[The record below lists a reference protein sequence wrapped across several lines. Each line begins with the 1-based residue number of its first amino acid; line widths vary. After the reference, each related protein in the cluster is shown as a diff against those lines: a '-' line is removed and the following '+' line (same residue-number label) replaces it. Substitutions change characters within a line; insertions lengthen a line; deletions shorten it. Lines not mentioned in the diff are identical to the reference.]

1 MHKISK
7 NTKYTQNIL
16 GSRRFYLPVITTG
29 LIFFGGIIN
38 FNGVNATEK
47 KLVNISTQKTV
58 SVNIDSAN
66 IQSRNPQSKNL
77 KSTSKDKVRIA
88 VLDFDYSSVADYNS
102 WSWYIRGDGKGVS
115 DILVNKLVDSGKYSV
130 IERSKL
136 DAILQEQNLG
146 ASGRVDA
153 STAAQIGKLLGVDVV
168 VIGSVTG
175 FNIERDNGGVCAFG
189 VCAGG
194 KKASANVQLN
204 IRMVN
209 TNTGEIIA
217 TAEGKGQSGRGDGNL
232 SVRGF
237 SINSNSNKESKLLT
251 LATADAIEQVAKK
264 INADS
269 SQIAA
274 VPKSLPTQEAL
285 VADVSGRS
293 VILNQGSASGYR
305 QGMKLSIERV
315 TREVKDPATG
325 KVIRKITQQ
334 IGLVE
339 LTEVDASSSVGKI
352 ISGSTFK
359 VGDMAKPT
367 E

>member
-1 MHKISK
+1 MYKVTN
-7 NTKYTQNIL
+7 NTKPTKNIMAL
-16 GSRRFYLPVITTG
+16 GRFYLPVITTG
-29 LIFFGGIIN
+29 LIFGLGTIN
-38 FNGVNATEK
+38 INSVNAIDK
-47 KLVNISTQKTV
+47 KLVNTHIQNTA
-58 SVNIDSAN
+58 SVKL
-66 IQSRNPQSKNL
+66 KNL
-77 KSTSKDKVRIA
+77 KSTSKEKVRIA
-88 VLDFDYSSVADYNS
+88 VLDFDYSSVANVES
-102 WSWYIRGDGKGVS
+102 WYWYIRGDGKGVS

-136 DAILQEQNLG
+136 DAILKEQNLG
-146 ASGRVDA
+146 ASGRVDT

-194 KKASANVQLN
+194 KKAAANVQLN
-204 IRMVN
+204 VRMVN
-209 TNTGEIIA
+209 TTTGEIIA
-217 TAEGKGQSGRGDGNL
+217 TAEGKGKSGRGDGNL

-264 INADS
+264 INSDS

-274 VPKSLPTQEAL
+274 VPKSLPTKEAL
-285 VADVSGRS
+285 VADISGKS
-293 VILNQGSASGYR
+293 VIFNQGSSSGYR

-334 IGLVE
+334 VGVVE
-339 LTEVDASSSVGKI
+339 LTEVDALSSIGKI
-352 ISGSTFK
+352 VSGTTFK
-359 VGDMAKPT
+359 VGDVAKPT

>member
-1 MHKISK
+1 MHKISN
-7 NTKYTQNIL
+7 NTKSTQNIL
-16 GSRRFYLPVITTG
+16 ALGRFYLPVISTG
-29 LIFFGGIIN
+29 LIFGLGMIN
-38 FNGVNATEK
+38 INSVNATEK
-47 KLVNISTQKTV
+47 KLDNTITQNTA
-58 SVNIDSAN
+58 SVNLNSKN
-66 IQSRNPQSKNL
+66 LNSKNL

-88 VLDFDYSSVADYNS
+88 VLDFDYSSVADVES
-102 WSWYIRGDGKGVS
+102 WYWYIRGDGKGVS

-136 DAILQEQNLG
+136 DAILKEQNLG

-194 KKASANVQLN
+194 KKAAANVQLN
-204 IRMVN
+204 VRMVN
-209 TNTGEIIA
+209 TTTGEIIT
-217 TAEGKGQSGRGDGNL
+217 TAEGKGKSGRGDGNL

-251 LATADAIEQVAKK
+251 LATADAINQVATK
-264 INADS
+264 INSNS
-269 SQIAA
+269 SPIATA
-274 VPKSLPTQEAL
+274 PKTLPTKEAL
-285 VADVSGRS
+285 VADISGKS
-293 VILNQGSASGYR
+293 VIFNQGSTSGYR

-352 ISGSTFK
+352 ISGSIFK
-359 VGDMAKPT
+359 VGDVAKPT